1 MTNRSILPILLSL
14 LAVAAPLAGQET
26 RVQIRVL
33 AADAK
38 LIGDVVGGA
47 KVTVT
52 EAETG
57 ETLAEGV
64 TTGGTGDTE
73 RIMRT
78 PRQRGATVFDTPS
91 AAGWLAVF
99 ELDRPTLVEIA
110 AEGPLDYPQA
120 KARAS
125 RTMFLGPGAEIL
137 GDGIV
142 LELNGLIVEILEPDG
157 APEGVAVPVRARVR
171 MLCSCPTE
179 PGGLWSVER
188 VTARLLADGEV
199 VVETPLDFTG
209 ETSVYAGEIVAPG
222 PGDYTV
228 EVLAADP
235 ATVNYGG
242 DRRGISIP

>member
-1 MTNRSILPILLSL
+1 MTNRPVLPILLTL

-26 RVQIRVL
+26 RVQVRVL

-47 KVTVT
+47 NVTVT
-52 EAETG
+52 EVETN

-78 PRQRGATVFDTPS
+78 PRRRGATVFDTPG

-125 RTMFLGPGAEIL
+125 RTMLLRPGAEIV
-137 GDGIV
+137 GDGVV
-142 LELNGLIVEILEPDG
+142 LELNGLIVEILEPED

-188 VTARLLADGEV
+188 VAARLLADGDVVSEV
-199 VVETPLDFTG
+199 PLDFTG
-209 ETSVYAGEIVAPG
+209 ETSVYAGEIAAPG
-222 PGDYTV
+222 PGDYTL

-235 ATVNYGG
+235 ATANYGH
-242 DRRGISIP
+242 DRREVSIP